1 MMNNEIDFATP
12 TKKMN
17 DVLFDVKLLDI
28 YSEFHFPG
36 TLFNQPIFTR
46 NHRAVVN
53 QRSGEIISVVGSN
66 YKLISNKE
74 AIEISNGKCYRNG

>member
-1 MMNNEIDFATP
+1 MMNKEIDFATP
-12 TKKMN
+12 TKKLK
-17 DVLFDVKLLDI
+17 DVLFDVKLQDI

-53 QRSGEIISVVGSN
+53 QSSGEIISVVGSN
-66 YKLISNKE
+66 YKLISNNSRLRGE
-74 AIEISNGKCYRNG
+74 NQG